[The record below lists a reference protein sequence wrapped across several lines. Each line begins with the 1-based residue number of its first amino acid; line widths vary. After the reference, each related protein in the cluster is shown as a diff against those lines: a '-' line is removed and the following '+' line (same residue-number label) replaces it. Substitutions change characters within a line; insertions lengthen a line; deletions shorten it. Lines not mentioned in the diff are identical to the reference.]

1 MKKQLKDLKRGETF
15 YGAGIQWTVL
25 DHSRSSQGLPL
36 RTFVVSTDI
45 TENRA
50 FDEGNKCDF
59 AASTLRAYLNG
70 EFLRKLEDELG
81 AGNICEYV
89 IDLTADDGPELY
101 VVERPTRL
109 KTKEGGYRRPT
120 PYPKGF
126 APTLHAY
133 TLTYPEQRKA
143 PSNIFVCSMSD
154 LFGAWVPDEWIER
167 IFDACKRAPQHTYL
181 FLTKNPARYLDLAS
195 KGKLPEERNF
205 WYGTTTT
212 GPDKPFWWSK
222 HHNTFASIEPLL
234 EPFEAAGERGNGS
247 EGYEKK
253 VEWVIIGAM
262 TGPGSA
268 KKQPKREWIQA
279 IVDDASITGV
289 PVFMKDS
296 LKAVWG
302 DDLIREYPSG
312 IDGGLNG

>member
-1 MKKQLKDLKRGETF
+1 MNVHKTKIEWCSHTWNPVTGCRHG
-15 YGAGIQWTVL
+15 
-25 DHSRSSQGLPL
+25 
-36 RTFVVSTDI
+36 
-45 TENRA
+45 
-50 FDEGNKCDF
+50 
-59 AASTLRAYLNG
+59 
-70 EFLRKLEDELG
+70 
-81 AGNICEYV
+81 CEYCYAQRIV
-89 IDLTADDGPELY
+89 SRFEPKIDEWPDEAITTAPSADGGPELY

-222 HHNTFASIEPLL
+222 HPQHLRQHR
-234 EPFEAAGERGNGS
+234 AA
-247 EGYEKK
+247 
-253 VEWVIIGAM
+253 
-262 TGPGSA
+262 P
-268 KKQPKREWIQA
+268 
-279 IVDDASITGV
+279 
-289 PVFMKDS
+289 
-296 LKAVWG
+296 
-302 DDLIREYPSG
+302 
-312 IDGGLNG
+312 